1 MYTRVCA
8 FKNFHKLAVS
18 GFCLEQGEGEAE
30 YRCTK
35 LSIQVC
41 QSEVVREEAGI
52 YEGRSRKCVRR

>member
-8 FKNFHKLAVS
+8 FKLFHKLAVS

-41 QSEVVREEAGI
+41 PSEVVREEA
-52 YEGRSRKCVRR
+52 SN